1 MLTKEDFRNKY
12 QYHQATPMLQ
22 QYLDIKF
29 THQCCILLFRV
40 GDFYELFF
48 DDAII
53 VSKLL
58 GLVLAKKGKHAGQ
71 DLPMCGI
78 PYHALESYLPRLVE
92 QEHKV
97 ALCEQL
103 ESPEEAK
110 KRNGYKAVVKREVVR
125 ILTSGTITEESL
137 IKANAPNYLAAIVIH
152 KDIASIG
159 YCDVSTAEFIVIDV
173 SIHNLTSELS
183 RINPKEII
191 LSESLQHNSS
201 LLALFDNYKQKI
213 VYQVESYFS
222 FNKAQRVIQNYYE
235 IITIDSIGSLNST
248 QVSAVGAILEYLS
261 IMQKHS
267 KSKLP
272 FPQIVSYENFMLIDA
287 SARKNLELTSTLSG
301 NFKGS
306 LLSVIDATVTNQGGR
321 LLHKFLSTPLAEVN
335 LINSRLQ
342 ITDFFYQNLQ
352 LVENL
357 RQLVKLLPDIERALS
372 RILIAKA
379 LPKDLE
385 SIKISLKI
393 ALSIKK
399 ELNKVLEEENI
410 PKYLEEI
417 YNPLFGDN
425 ELYDL
430 LDLALLDDLSNSAN
444 DGGFIKSS
452 YSTKLEELRNLIHN
466 SSHFIEQL
474 KLQYRQETCIET
486 LKICHNN
493 VWGMFIEVSSKN
505 AHKITDSKFVHKQ
518 TTTTAVRFTTT
529 ELQTLEAKML
539 NAKTMAAALEQEILA
554 ELCKAISLKSE
565 KLSHLAKSISLIDV
579 FCNFAY
585 ISHEYNYCRPEITSD
600 LAFNIVN
607 GRHAVIEKLIT
618 KKHESFISND
628 CNLQN
633 DQRIWLITGPNMAG
647 KSTFLRQN
655 AIIVILAQ
663 IGCYVPAQ
671 SAQIGVV
678 DKLFSRIGA
687 ADDLASGQST
697 FMVEMVET
705 SVILAQS
712 TFRSLVILDEIG
724 RGTSTYDG
732 ISIAWSCLE
741 YIHSNIR
748 CRCLFATHY
757 HELVDLASKLQSLKN
772 FTVKI
777 HDSNDKLSFLY
788 KIIEGAAN
796 KSYGIH
802 VAELAGLPR
811 IVLNRAKEILLEL
824 EHNKADINQSN
835 NNITKSM
842 DIAVPPYPVKTI
854 EIIKQLNPDQL
865 TPKEALSIIYKIKNT
880 ILLEEDEKNDMTYNV
895 DLN

>member
-1 MLTKEDFRNKY
+1 MLTREDFRNKY
-12 QYHQATPMLQ
+12 QYCQATPMLQ

-29 THQCCILLFRV
+29 LHQYCILLFRV

-48 DDAII
+48 DDAIT

-58 GLVLAKKGKHAGQ
+58 GLALAKKGKHAGQ

-78 PYHALESYLPRLVE
+78 PHHALESYLPRLVE
-92 QEHKV
+92 QEYKV

-110 KRNGYKAVVKREVVR
+110 KRDGYKAVVKRDVVR
-125 ILTSGTITEESL
+125 IITAGTITEENL

-152 KDIASIG
+152 KDTASIC
-159 YCDVSTAEFIVIDV
+159 YCDVSTVEFIVIDV
-173 SIHNLTSELS
+173 AIHHLTSELS

-191 LSESLQHNSS
+191 LSESIQHNSS

-222 FNKAQRVIQNYYE
+222 FNKAQRIIQNYYE
-235 IITIDSIGSLNST
+235 IITIDSIGSLNNA
-248 QVSAVGAILEYLS
+248 QVSTVGAILEYLN
-261 IMQKHS
+261 IIQKHS

-272 FPQIVSYENFMLIDA
+272 FPQIVSHENFMLIDA
-287 SARKNLELTSTLSG
+287 SARKNLELTSALNG

-321 LLHKFLSTPLAEVN
+321 LLYKFLSTPLANVN
-335 LINSRLQ
+335 SINSRLQ
-342 ITDFFYQNLQ
+342 VTDFFYQNLQ

-357 RQLVKLLPDIERALS
+357 RQIIKSAPDIERALS

-385 SIKISLKI
+385 CIKISLKL
-393 ALSIKK
+393 ALNIKE
-399 ELNKVLEEENI
+399 ELAKVLDQNI
-410 PKYLEEI
+410 PKYLEKI

-425 ELYDL
+425 ELYNL
-430 LDLALLDDLSNSAN
+430 LDSALLTDLPNSTN

-452 YSTKLEELRNLIHN
+452 YNAKLAELRHLVHN
-466 SSHFIEQL
+466 SSNFIEQL
-474 KLQYRQETCIET
+474 KLQYRQETLVDT
-486 LKICHNN
+486 LKICRNN
-493 VWGMFIEVSSKN
+493 VLGLFIEVSSKN
-505 AHKITDSKFVHKQ
+505 AHKITDHKFIYKQ
-518 TTTTAVRFTTT
+518 TTTTAVRFTTN
-529 ELQTLEAKML
+529 ELQNLEAEML
-539 NAKTMAAALEQEILA
+539 NANGMIIALEQEILV
-554 ELCKAISLKSE
+554 ELCKAISLKSK
-565 KLSHLAKSISLIDV
+565 KLNNLAKSISLIDV

-585 ISHEYNYCRPEITSD
+585 ISHEYNYCRPEITND
-600 LAFNIVN
+600 LAFNIVA
-607 GRHAVIEKLIT
+607 GRHSVIEKLIT
-618 KKHESFISND
+618 KKHENFINND

-633 DQRIWLITGPNMAG
+633 NQRIWLITGPNMAG

-741 YIHSNIR
+741 YIHNNIS

-757 HELVDLASKLQSLKN
+757 HELVDLASKLPSLKN

-777 HDSNDKLSFLY
+777 HDSDGKLSFLY

-802 VAELAGLPR
+802 VAELAGLPQ
-811 IVLNRAKEILLEL
+811 IVLKRAKEILLEL
-824 EHNKADINQSN
+824 EHNKADISQFKSDTIQN
-835 NNITKSM
+835 NTTL
-842 DIAVPPYPVKTI
+842 PPAYPIKTI

-865 TPKEALSIIYKIKNT
+865 TPKEALNMIYKIKN
-880 ILLEEDEKNDMTYNV
+880 IASLEETTC
-895 DLN
+895 